1 MDGSISFVKSVGIKT
16 IKKLRMKNND
26 ALKYALRYA
35 QLESELRHGGYQGD
49 LMHEQIMD
57 VLVDEI
63 IEIIGDDK
71 EKLKS
76 ALMNISILGRVQG
89 EQNLTNS
96 MKDWALATVT
106 SIFHHGNFKVET
118 ANERVLL
125 NMLKVLGYWPTT
137 EDQIIKRSMPEH
149 LFKKLNVDI

>member
-1 MDGSISFVKSVGIKT
+1 MIKE
-16 IKKLRMKNND
+16 RMKNND
-26 ALKYALRYA
+26 ALKYALRYS
-35 QLESELRHGGYQGD
+35 QLESDLRHGGYQGD
-49 LMHEQIMD
+49 LMHEHIMD

-63 IEIIGDDK
+63 IESIGDDK

-76 ALMNISILGRVQG
+76 SLMNISILGRVQG
-89 EQNLTNS
+89 EQNPTNS

-106 SIFHHGNFKVET
+106 SIYHHGNFKVET

-137 EDQIIKRSMPEH
+137 EDQIVKRSLPED
-149 LFKKLNVDI
+149 LFKKLNVEV

>member
-1 MDGSISFVKSVGIKT
+1 
-16 IKKLRMKNND
+16 
-26 ALKYALRYA
+26 
-35 QLESELRHGGYQGD
+35 
-49 LMHEQIMD
+49 
-57 VLVDEI
+57 
-63 IEIIGDDK
+63 
-71 EKLKS
+71 
-76 ALMNISILGRVQG
+76 
-89 EQNLTNS
+89 

>member
-1 MDGSISFVKSVGIKT
+1 ME
-16 IKKLRMKNND
+16 NND

-35 QLESELRHGGYQGD
+35 ELESELRHGGYQGD
-49 LMHEQIMD
+49 LMHEHVMD

-63 IEIIGDDK
+63 MEIVGDDK

-89 EQNLTNS
+89 EQNPTNS

-118 ANERVLL
+118 ANERVFL

-137 EDQIIKRSMPEH
+137 EEQIIKRSMPEH
-149 LFKKLNVDI
+149 LFKKLNVEI